1 MFLCIFRNAELAS
14 MKAAMSTLQMLDDDG
29 LAEFDLLE
37 GPEEPDEEEEEE
49 DGEVAGDE
57 DELNN
62 GAGEGEQQEDYAS
75 DD

>member
-1 MFLCIFRNAELAS
+1 

-37 GPEEPDEEEEEE
+37 GPEEPEEEEEE
-49 DGEVAGDE
+49 NEEVAAE
-57 DELNN
+57 DEYVLQE
-62 GAGEGEQQEDYAS
+62 AGEGEQQEEYDS